1 MSELFKDK
9 FNPQVIDSMA
19 SHFYAAWTGFDQIS
33 FLEYAKNDLA
43 HLELK
48 ERSKQITD
56 AMWRNLPDDFVLA
69 ADILL
74 ASLRPYTNDDI
85 YGLTPDEEGIV
96 GWAIMPMADYVG
108 LYGQSHPALSM
119 TLLKEMT
126 KRFSSEFGIRYF
138 LLSDNK
144 AKTLATLKQWTR
156 DENHHVRRLVSEGL
170 RPRLP
175 WAMQLPE
182 FIMDPTPVIELLETL
197 KDDEEEYVRRS
208 VANNLNDIAKDH
220 PDLVAGIAIK
230 WMDDADE
237 KRRKLIRH
245 ACRTLLKQSHPIALQ
260 AFGYLPPQI
269 ENTKLT
275 IRTPEVY
282 LNERLEFELSLT
294 SSSAKNQSLMIDYI
308 IHHQKKNGSTSP
320 KVFKGKTM
328 TLEAGKTLNVT
339 KRHPF
344 KKVTTRVY
352 YSGQHTIEIIING
365 VSVATSAFHFF
376 LKKSF

>member
-1 MSELFKDK
+1 MEPFKDK
-9 FNPQVIDSMA
+9 FNLAVIESMA
-19 SHFYAAWTGFDQIS
+19 VHFQSAWGDFDHAGFI
-33 FLEYAKNDLA
+33 EYATNDLA
-43 HLELK
+43 NLELK

-56 AMWRNLPDDFVLA
+56 AMWRYLPDDFALA
-69 ADILL
+69 ADALL
-74 ASLRPYTNDDI
+74 ASLRPYAHEDI

-108 LYGQSHPALSM
+108 LYGQAHHALSM

-144 AKTLATLKQWTR
+144 SKTLDTLKQWTT
-156 DENHHVRRLVSEGL
+156 DENYHVRRLVSEGI

-182 FIMDPTPVIELLETL
+182 FIVDPSPIIELLETL
-197 KDDEEEYVRRS
+197 KDDDEEYVRRS

-220 PDLVAGIAIK
+220 PDLVADIALK
-230 WMDDADE
+230 WIGDADE
-237 KRRKLIRH
+237 KRKKLIRH
-245 ACRTLLKQSHPIALQ
+245 ACRTLLKQGHPKALQ
-260 AFGYLPPQI
+260 VFGYLPPQLKDVQL
-269 ENTKLT
+269 NVK
-275 IRTPEVY
+275 TPEVFI
-282 LNERLEFELSLT
+282 NGHLEFELNLV

-308 IHHQKKNGSTSP
+308 IHHQKKNGLTAP
-320 KVFKGKTM
+320 KVFKGKKVI
-328 TLEAGKTLNVT
+328 LEAGETLNFS

-352 YSGQHTIEIIING
+352 YAGQHTVEITING
-365 VSVATSAFHFF
+365 ISVASTEFQLS
-376 LKKSF
+376 LDE